1 MRVKIMM
8 FRIIYSILQILFFF
22 SNSSISSNNN
32 NNNNN
37 NGDDKMAKKTGE
49 GYRSVEEETGGK

>member
-1 MRVKIMM
+1 MM